1 MAKQA
6 KAGYE
11 IKTEGNRPLL
21 RLSGQ
26 WSVNSGFP
34 SAARI
39 ARELGAAGDPSKGAA
54 IDLDSV
60 ESFDSTLPAFL
71 VRLREE
77 WKGEDLET
85 VAGADKVDALERLA
99 AVGRS
104 NAASREKPI
113 QTTSLAERVGRT
125 AHAAWREHM
134 EVCEFCGH
142 CAVEIGR
149 LVVGRSSMRMGDFF
163 HILRTVT
170 VQALPIVSLISL
182 LVGFIIAFLGAVV
195 LQRFGAEFAVSYLVG
210 YGMLR
215 EMGAVMAGVI
225 MAGRTGAGFAAEIG
239 SMKVNEEVDA
249 LETFSIP
256 SFGFIVLPRILAL
269 AIALPLL
276 TVYANVVG
284 IFGGY
289 IVADFMMGV
298 PRSIFF
304 TEMIRVIGVNDFL
317 LGVTK
322 GFVFGLLIA
331 FSGCFRGLQCGGG
344 AQAVGVA
351 ATRAVVLSIT
361 LIIIFN
367 ALIDYI
373 AATLNI

>member
-1 MAKQA
+1 MTKDA
-6 KAGYE
+6 KARYAIE
-11 IKTEGNRPLL
+11 EGGQGPRL
-21 RLSGQ
+21 RLSGT
-26 WSVNSGFP
+26 WSVGSGFP
-34 SAARI
+34 NPARI
-39 ARELGAAGDPSKGAA
+39 ARELATAAENSKNAE
-54 IDLDSV
+54 IDLDGV
-60 ESFDSTLPAFL
+60 TSFDSTLPAFL

-77 WKGEDLET
+77 WSGGDLVT
-85 VAGADKVDALERLA
+85 VSGAEKVDALERLA
-99 AVGRS
+99 EVGRR
-104 NAASREKPI
+104 NAASRDKPQAPRSLTERLG
-113 QTTSLAERVGRT
+113 QTSVAL
-125 AHAAWREHM
+125 WREHL
-134 EVCEFCGH
+134 EVCEFCGRTV
-142 CAVEIGR
+142 VELGR
-149 LVVGRSSMRMGDFF
+149 LVVGRSSMRTGDFF
-163 HILRTVT
+163 QVLRTVT
-170 VQALPIVSLISL
+170 VQALPIVSLISVL
-182 LVGFIIAFLGAVV
+182 IGFIIAFLGAVV
-195 LQRFGAEFAVSYLVG
+195 LRRFGAEFAVSYLVG

-239 SMKVNEEVDA
+239 SMKVNEEIDA

-256 SFGFIVLPRILAL
+256 SFGFIVLPRVLAL

-276 TVYANVVG
+276 TIYANVVG
-284 IFGGY
+284 ILGGY

-304 TEMIRVIGVNDFL
+304 AEMIRVVGIADFL

-331 FSGCFRGLQCGGG
+331 FAGCLRGLQCGGG

-351 ATRAVVLSIT
+351 ATRAVVLGIT

>member
-1 MAKQA
+1 MTKDA
-6 KAGYE
+6 KARYVIEEDG
-11 IKTEGNRPLL
+11 GRPIL
-21 RLSGQ
+21 RLSGK
-26 WSVNSGFP
+26 WSVGSGFP
-34 SAARI
+34 SPARI
-39 ARELGAAGDPSKGAA
+39 ARELAAAA
-54 IDLDSV
+54 KKEKFAVIDLDGV
-60 ESFDSTLPAFL
+60 TSFDSTLPAFL

-77 WKGEDLET
+77 WRAGELKT
-85 VAGADKVDALERLA
+85 VSGAEKVDALERLA
-99 AVGRS
+99 EAGRR
-104 NAASREKPI
+104 NAANRDKPQASR
-113 QTTSLAERVGRT
+113 SLVERLGQASIT
-125 AHAAWREHM
+125 LWREHI
-134 EVCEFCGH
+134 EVCEFCGRTFTEL
-142 CAVEIGR
+142 CR
-149 LVVGRSSMRMGDFF
+149 LAVGRSSMRAGDFF
-163 HILRTVT
+163 HVLRTVT

-195 LQRFGAEFAVSYLVG
+195 LRRFGAEFAVSYLVG

-239 SMKVNEEVDA
+239 SMKVNEEIDA

-256 SFGFIVLPRILAL
+256 SFGFIVLPRVLAL

-276 TVYANVVG
+276 TIYANVVG
-284 IFGGY
+284 ILGGY
-289 IVADFMMGV
+289 LVADFMMGV

-304 TEMIRVIGVNDFL
+304 SEMIRVIGIADLL

-331 FSGCFRGLQCGGG
+331 FAGCLRGLQCGGG

-351 ATRAVVLSIT
+351 ATRAVVLGIT

>member
-1 MAKQA
+1 MTKEV
-6 KAGYE
+6 KARYTIEKSG
-11 IKTEGNRPLL
+11 GRPRL
-21 RLSGQ
+21 RLSGT
-26 WSVNSGFP
+26 WSVGNGFP
-34 SAARI
+34 SAARV
-39 ARELGAAGDPSKGAA
+39 ARELAAAGSSDTPTA
-54 IDLDSV
+54 IDLEGV
-60 ESFDSTLPAFL
+60 TSFDSTLPAFL

-77 WKGEDLET
+77 WSGGPLET
-85 VAGADKVDALERLA
+85 VAGAEKVDALENLA
-99 AVGRS
+99 AAGRRS
-104 NAASREKPI
+104 AASRDSPQKARSV
-113 QTTSLAERVGRT
+113 TERLGRT
-125 AHAAWREHM
+125 AVAVWKEHLA
-134 EVCEFCGH
+134 VCEFCGRT
-142 CAVEIGR
+142 VLELGR
-149 LVVGRSSMRMGDFF
+149 LAIGRSSMRMGDFI
-163 HILRTVT
+163 HVLRTVT
-170 VQALPIVSLISL
+170 VQALPIVSLISV

-195 LQRFGAEFAVSYLVG
+195 LRRFGAEFAVSYLVG

-239 SMKVNEEVDA
+239 SMKVNEEIDA

-256 SFGFIVLPRILAL
+256 SFGFIVLPRLLAL
-269 AIALPLL
+269 GIALPLL
-276 TVYANVVG
+276 TIYANIVG

-331 FSGCFRGLQCGGG
+331 FAGCLRGLQCGGG

-351 ATRAVVLSIT
+351 ATRAVVLGIT